1 MDILVKPN
9 QLRESASVLRSSAKK
24 IAQGFS
30 VVDNQMQAVGPGK
43 FSGYQADNIR
53 QRYHSVRDLLLS
65 SHDQIIKFANELDN
79 IAKVFEVEDRK
90 LAGVKDS
97 THRISLVDLITKGAD
112 LIGGFVQKIAEKL
125 GYGWPP
131 RLIPIPD
138 EGLPR
143 PPWDPKPVYAPGL
156 DSEMPGDVTS
166 SQETNEEA
174 NGLSEPSTEYLNIN
188 ENATVGK
195 SKCYSFV
202 NDQRKHNS
210 LDMPVGMAGKQGEG
224 LYSGKYTGEGS
235 FTDGRNTFTYGQEPK
250 LGAIML
256 ETPKNSP
263 KNLGITFGH
272 MSIISEIDKNESG
285 AVTSFTISETSWGN
299 DKSSVH
305 NEVFTWNE
313 SSQRYVS
320 KNGRMYDS
328 FIY

>member
-9 QLRESASVLRSSAKK
+9 QLRETVSVLRSSAKK

-30 VVDNQMQAVGPGK
+30 EVDNQMQAVGPGK

-79 IAKVFEVEDRK
+79 IAKVFEAEDRK
-90 LAGVKDS
+90 LSGVKDS
-97 THRISLVDLITKGAD
+97 TRGISLVDLITRSAD
-112 LIGGFVQKIAEKL
+112 LIGGFVEKIARKL
-125 GYGWPP
+125 GFGWPP
-131 RLIPIPD
+131 RLIPIID
-138 EGLPR
+138 GELPR

-156 DSEMPGDVTS
+156 TEEVPGDVTVS
-166 SQETNEEA
+166 PETNAEA
-174 NGLSEPSTEYLNIN
+174 PGLNEAASENLNLN

-210 LDMPVGMAGKQGEG
+210 LIMPVGMAGKQGEG

-235 FTDGRNTFTYGQEPK
+235 FSDGKNTFSYGQEPR

-272 MSIISEIDKNESG
+272 MSIVSEIDKNESG

-305 NEVFTWNE
+305 NEVFSWNE

-320 KNGRMYDS
+320 KNGRVYDS
-328 FIY
+328 FVY